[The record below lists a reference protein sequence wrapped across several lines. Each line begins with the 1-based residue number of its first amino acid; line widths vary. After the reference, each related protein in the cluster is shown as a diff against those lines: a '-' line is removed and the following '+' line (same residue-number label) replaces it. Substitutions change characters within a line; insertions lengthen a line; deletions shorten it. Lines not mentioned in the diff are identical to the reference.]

1 MSKALSR
8 HGVNGSSS
16 GKFSESEGRR
26 GEKVVFIAK
35 KLFSGGQILN
45 SRSFNEPT
53 TIESWIDGDTV
64 GQSRYAKSVGST
76 AGSRYG
82 NDRSR
87 LRMLVRERVIFRP
100 SPSLSLLH
108 R

>member
-1 MSKALSR
+1 MGHPLNLRGEEERRSFLSR
-8 HGVNGSSS
+8 
-16 GKFSESEGRR
+16 
-26 GEKVVFIAK
+26 K

-108 R
+108 